1 MKNELDID
9 KLVSEGHIDKI
20 NEWMKENVWKRAD
33 LLDADVWLKEI
44 TGRDFDPTDFLDY
57 LEEKFSKLYELD

>member
-1 MKNELDID
+1 
-9 KLVSEGHIDKI
+9 DKI
-20 NEWMKENVWKRAD
+20 NDWMRENVWKRAD
-33 LLDADVWLKEI
+33 LLDADAWLKEI